1 MISGYILSIALATY
15 LIGSISFARLVTK
28 WWSGYDVT
36 SFEIPVEG
44 TDDRYRVLSVG
55 ANSVSSVLGAKAGM
69 VVSLLDILKIFLPT
83 LFCRLYFP
91 AQPAYAL
98 TASIC
103 GLIGH
108 IWPIYYRF
116 HGGSGFS
123 AIMGG
128 LLAIDPLAV
137 IVTPLV
143 GIFLGMVVFRNLIV
157 ASLAWIWLLIPWFW
171 WRTGGDLLYIAYAV
185 LLNLLFILAMI
196 PEIKTWLKYRRE
208 GKTLEYGI
216 GSLSSNPMG
225 RGMLKMARAMGFMKE
240 SSSQEKSDIP

>member
-1 MISGYILSIALATY
+1 MIARYSLLVALASY

-28 WWSGYDVT
+28 WWSGYDVV

-44 TDDRYRVLSVG
+44 TSERYKVLSVG

-69 VVSLLDILKIFLPT
+69 AVSLLDILKIFLPT

-91 AQPAYAL
+91 GQPAYAL
-98 TASIC
+98 IASVC
-103 GLIGH
+103 GLMGH
-108 IWPIYYRF
+108 IWPIYHRF

-123 AIMGG
+123 AILGG

-137 IVTPLV
+137 MVTPLL
-143 GIFLGMVVFRNLIV
+143 GFLLGMFVFRNLIV
-157 ASLAWIWLLIPWFW
+157 ASLAWIWLLVPWFW
-171 WRTGGDLLYIAYAV
+171 WRSAGDPVYIAYV
-185 LLNLLFILAMI
+185 ILLNFLFILAMV
-196 PEIKTWLKYRRE
+196 PEIRTALKYRRE
-208 GKTLEYGI
+208 GKTLEYGL

-240 SSSQEKSDIP
+240 GSSKE

>member
-1 MISGYILSIALATY
+1 MIASYILLVALACY

-28 WWSGYDVT
+28 WWSGDDVA

-44 TDDRYRVLSVG
+44 TDDHYKVLSIG

-91 AQPAYAL
+91 GQPAYAL
-98 TASIC
+98 IASVC
-103 GLIGH
+103 GLMGH
-108 IWPIYYRF
+108 IWPVYYRF

-143 GIFLGMVVFRNLIV
+143 GFLLGMVVFRNLIV
-157 ASLAWIWLLIPWFW
+157 ASLAWIWLLVPWFW
-171 WRTGGDLLYIAYAV
+171 WRSGGDPVYIIYAI
-185 LLNLLFILAMI
+185 LLNLFFILAMV
-196 PEIKTWLKYRRE
+196 PEIKTGLKYRSE
-208 GKTLEYGI
+208 GKTMEYGL

-225 RGMLKMARAMGFMKE
+225 RGMLKMARAMGFMKKGRSKE
-240 SSSQEKSDIP
+240 